1 MKTVEVCFTPVLLNK
16 YTIEDKLVVV
26 VDILRATTIITTMF
40 KNGLAKLIPVND
52 LNEAKKYKE
61 KGFLVAA
68 ERNGVKIDFADF
80 SNSPYVFTQENIKG
94 KTLVYSSTNG
104 TNTILSAKK
113 AKQVII
119 ASFLNLSAVAEY
131 IKKKNNDVL
140 LLCSGWQGNFCTED
154 ALFSGALSEVLL
166 TTRQF
171 TTNCD
176 SAMAAMDLWSL
187 AKRDILAYIKTIYQY
202 QRLTRLGLVNIID
215 YCFQIDITSVVVML
229 KDNYLVEQKRFKN

>member
-1 MKTVEVCFTPVLLNK
+1 MKTIEVCFTPELLGKFHLNNK
-16 YTIEDKLVVV
+16 MVVI

-40 KNGLAKLIPVND
+40 KNGLDKLIPVND

-68 ERNGVKIDFADF
+68 ERNGVTIDFADF
-80 SNSPYVFTQENIKG
+80 SNSPYVFTEKNIKG

-104 TNTILSAKK
+104 TNTINSAKN
-113 AKQVII
+113 AKQVTI
-119 ASFLNLSAVAEY
+119 ASFLNLSAVTEY
-131 IKKKNNDVL
+131 IKKEDNDVL

-154 ALFSGALSEVLL
+154 ALFSGALSEELL

-176 SAMAAMDLWSL
+176 SAMASMDLWSL

-202 QRLTRLGLVNIID
+202 QRLTSLGLGYIID
-215 YCFQIDITSVVVML
+215 YCFQIDITSVVVL
-229 KDNYLVEQKRFKN
+229 LRDNYLVEQKSFNK

>member
-1 MKTVEVCFTPVLLNK
+1 MKTIEVCFTPELLGKFHLNNK
-16 YTIEDKLVVV
+16 MVVI

-40 KNGLAKLIPVND
+40 KNGLDKLIPVND

-68 ERNGVKIDFADF
+68 ERNGVTIDFADF
-80 SNSPYVFTQENIKG
+80 SNSPYVFTEKNIKG

-104 TNTILSAKK
+104 TNTINSAKK

-131 IKKKNNDVL
+131 IKNKNNDVL

-154 ALFSGALSEVLL
+154 ALFSGALSEELL

-176 SAMAAMDLWSL
+176 SAMASMDLWSL

-202 QRLTRLGLVNIID
+202 QRLTSLGLGYIID
-215 YCFQIDITSVVVML
+215 YCFQIDITSVVVL
-229 KDNYLVEQKRFKN
+229 LRDNYLVEQKSFNK

>member
-1 MKTVEVCFTPVLLNK
+1 MKTVEVCFTPALLNK
-16 YTIEDKLVVV
+16 YTLEDKLVVV

-40 KNGLAKLIPVND
+40 KNGLNKLIPVTD

-68 ERNGVKIDFADF
+68 ERNGAKIDFADF
-80 SNSPYVFTQENIKG
+80 SNSPYVFTEENIKG

-104 TNTILSAKK
+104 TNTIHAANK

-119 ASFLNLSAVAEY
+119 ASFLTLSAVAEY
-131 IKKKNNDVL
+131 IKKENNHVL

-166 TTRQF
+166 TTSQF
-171 TTNCD
+171 NTNCD

-187 AKRDILAYIKTIYQY
+187 AKKDIFTYIKTLHQY
-202 QRLTRLGLVNIID
+202 QRLTRLGLGNIID